1 VFQNR
6 ELRPA
11 VAQSGAM
18 VKKRK
23 KGDDEAEAAIGPDI
37 AHQIGHFS
45 CEPSAEQVL
54 MCKIQ

>member
-1 VFQNR
+1 MFQNR

-18 VKKRK
+18 VK